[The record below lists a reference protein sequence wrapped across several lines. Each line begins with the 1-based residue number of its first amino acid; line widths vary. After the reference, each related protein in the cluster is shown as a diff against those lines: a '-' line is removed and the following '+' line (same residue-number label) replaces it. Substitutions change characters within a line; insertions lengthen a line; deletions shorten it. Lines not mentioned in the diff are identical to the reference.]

1 MTSARILI
9 LVVPFY
15 TWLTTYGMLYQCRF
29 TNCRIERIELFVVRR
44 KWPGG
49 SLLSMMIPYYNIDLI
64 VHIRGQG
71 RNEKRIEIEFPA
83 TYAFREII
91 ELLKNS
97 HVFVDD
103 VFGLFRRF
111 QSSEDFKKGYAAY
124 FDKNYDS
131 LAYEYGLDNPRI
143 GFSGP
148 QEL

>member
-1 MTSARILI
+1 
-9 LVVPFY
+9 
-15 TWLTTYGMLYQCRF
+15 
-29 TNCRIERIELFVVRR
+29 
-44 KWPGG
+44 
-49 SLLSMMIPYYNIDLI
+49 MMIPYYNMDLI
-64 VHIRGQG
+64 VHLRGQG

-83 TYAFREII
+83 TYTFCEII

-103 VFGLFRRF
+103 VSGLFRRF
-111 QSSEDFKKGYAAY
+111 QNSEDFKEGYATY

-131 LAYEYGLDNPRI
+131 LDCEYGLDNPRI

>member
-1 MTSARILI
+1 MLSEFYYSNLYMEKHKMTSARILI
-9 LVVPFY
+9 FVVPFY
-15 TWLTTYGMLYQCRF
+15 SWLTTYGMLYQCRF
-29 TNCRIERIELFVVRR
+29 TNSRIERIELFVVRR
-44 KWPGG
+44 RWPGG

-97 HVFVDD
+97 HIFVDD

-111 QSSEDFKKGYAAY
+111 QSSEDFKK
-124 FDKNYDS
+124 
-131 LAYEYGLDNPRI
+131 RI
-143 GFSGP
+143 CRILS
-148 QEL
+148 